1 MLLST
6 KLKKDSSCILKTNLR
21 YKKITVK
28 VGSNVLTKSDGTL
41 NDANIAH
48 LVDQMARL
56 HNEGVEIVLV
66 SSGAVAAGRGEIG
79 NGRKLDTVSA
89 RQLWSAVGQVK
100 MINKWAENFSRYGI
114 VCAQVL
120 TTKENFGDRVHYLN
134 MKNCISTLIES
145 NVIPIVNEN
154 DTISVTELM
163 FTDNDELSGL
173 IASMEG
179 SEALIILSNID
190 GIYDGSPDLP
200 ESKVIREVTTKSK
213 PLNEAISTSKSSFG
227 RGGML
232 TKYSIAKKVARG
244 GINVHIANGMK
255 ANTLQKIMDTS
266 ADFVHTTFLSAKKK
280 SSNVKKWIS
289 YSESFAKGELIV
301 NEGASKALL
310 SVQASSLLP
319 IGVVAIEGV
328 FEKGDL
334 VRIKDEAGQLIG
346 IGKAEYNSEKAEKFK
361 GNKNK
366 KAIIHYDY
374 LYIME

>member
-1 MLLST
+1 M
-6 KLKKDSSCILKTNLR
+6 
-21 YKKITVK
+21 
-28 VGSNVLTKSDGTL
+28 GSNVLTKSDGTL
-41 NDANIAH
+41 NDANISH
-48 LVDQMARL
+48 LVDQIGKL
-56 HNEGVEIVLV
+56 HQEGVEIVLV

-100 MINKWAENFSRYGI
+100 MINKWAENFGKFGI
-114 VCAQVL
+114 ACAQVL

-134 MKNCISTLIES
+134 MKNCVSTLIEHK
-145 NVIPIVNEN
+145 VIPIVNEN
-154 DTISVTELM
+154 DAISVTELM

-190 GIYDGSPDLP
+190 GIYDGSPEQP
-200 ESKVIREVTTKSK
+200 ESKVITQVSSKSK
-213 PLNEAISTSKSSFG
+213 PLTEVISTTKSSFG

-232 TKYSIAKKVARG
+232 TKYHIARKVAKG

-255 ANTLQKIMDTS
+255 ENTLLRIMNPEED
-266 ADFVHTTFLSAKKK
+266 VIHTTFVSEKKK

-289 YSESFAKGELIV
+289 YSESFAKGEVFV
-301 NEGASKALL
+301 NEGAKSALL
-310 SVQASSLLP
+310 SNHATSLLP
-319 IGVVAIEGV
+319 VGITSITGT

-334 VRIKDEAGQLIG
+334 IRIKDENSKLIG

-366 KAIIHYDY
+366 KALVHYDY
-374 LYIME
+374 LYLVE